1 MTIST
6 KESYTAADNFPTK
19 LAQDYKTIKKIVED
33 KYITPVHLQ
42 LCLTNKCTRNCN
54 FCSCS
59 NRDKS
64 ASLAQKQFLIILE
77 TFYKLGCESVT
88 ITGGGEPLCHPDII
102 NIIKLLYTCNIEIGM
117 VTNADLIHTIPK
129 DVWNLVTWCR
139 ISCSDEYKTDR
150 VWLNNIKNT
159 IMASDKVDWAFSYVV
174 TKIPDLKNLREHVNF
189 AEEVGMTHVRI
200 VSDILDYSSIPDVD
214 IDSSIV
220 IRQKRNK
227 PRTGNGDC
235 WLSLLKP
242 VIDVTGR
249 IFPCCGV
256 MYAEEKSSRDFTESM
271 CMGTIEDAKEIWLNQ
286 RKFDGFVCYNCYY
299 TDYNDFLS
307 KLLLDLDH
315 RKFI

>member
-1 MTIST
+1 MQQFDTI
-6 KESYTAADNFPTK
+6 
-19 LAQDYKTIKKIVED
+19 L
-33 KYITPVHLQ
+33 
-42 LCLTNKCTRNCN
+42 R
-54 FCSCS
+54 
-59 NRDKS
+59 
-64 ASLAQKQFLIILE
+64 

-88 ITGGGEPLCHPDII
+88 ITGGGDPLCHP
-102 NIIKLLYTCNIEIGM
+102 NIIDILKIFYTLNIEIGM
-117 VTNADLIHTIPK
+117 VTNADLIHTLPK
-129 DVWNLVTWCR
+129 DIWNLVTWCR
-139 ISCSDEYKTDR
+139 ISCSDEYKANP
-150 VWLNNIKNT
+150 VWINNIKNT
-159 IMASDKVDWAFSYVV
+159 IMSTDKVDWAFSYVL
-174 TKIPDLKNLREHVNF
+174 TKTPDLKNLMEHIDF
-189 AEEVGMTHVRI
+189 AEKVGMTHVRV
-200 VSDILDYSSIPDVD
+200 VSDILDYGSMSDID
-214 IDSSIV
+214 IDSPIV

-249 IFPCCGV
+249 IFPCCGIQ
-256 MYAEEKSSRDFTESM
+256 YSEEKSSRDFTESM